1 MSKDIVGCRTR
12 RKSQELACPEL
23 WSYASPQRSTK
34 PIALPIQR
42 LQRTTSQRGDP
53 HNSHLPS
60 PSLKS
65 TSRWDRGKWQR
76 LESELALNPELVG
89 ARAAINALRPYEVC
103 VGIDVPDMVG
113 PFKSE
118 AVRDLSREVDE
129 KAVELNQKKW
139 RELMEELSRPLDDSL
154 SGLEPGVTHGTSSPA
169 TSDRSVA
176 REIADADHSVSLL
189 PGLDLALSDVY
200 SPSPSTPKSQSLF
213 ISHAPAR
220 TDSPCGTRS
229 CTLTPLA
236 SSPLHEPDSSSSD
249 SLASEYE
256 FRRMPTPPLSF
267 STDSS
272 PKSIATSP
280 SPPLSDFVFPS
291 LSGRSLPPKIHL
303 EKDDQGF
310 FTAFEDHPSDPMA
323 KPNPT
328 SNLLP
333 PFLIEESPKR
343 KPNQSRTRTIVD
355 RLKLD
360 SQRRAEHVPDSTNQ
374 PPVNVPVDEIPKSRL
389 RATEEGDSRIGFGEP
404 YQPDIS
410 RAERKRELFLA
421 LNKHQR
427 SDSKSSVKVQK
438 EQNTN
443 PVLKKDI
450 PAVSSNSPPSHS
462 PNDGWID
469 LKQPSQP
476 RQHNR
481 SRSQNKRHISQH
493 SAPSS
498 VYPPPHTAP
507 ATYTAFRPVSANIGR
522 APQHAYY
529 YHSNQ
534 PLPSVMPVPAPG
546 VPQISYQYTAYPH
559 PQTVL
564 VPPAPYAA
572 PYPMVTYPVHPQQH
586 LQTNTAAFAPP
597 STGGK
602 GIPGYVPAVMNRP
615 TPVVG
620 AMHPSVW

>member
-1 MSKDIVGCRTR
+1 MSKDNAGCRIR
-12 RKSQELACPEL
+12 RKSQELACSEL
-23 WSYASPQRSTK
+23 WSYASPQRSTR

-42 LQRTTSQRGDP
+42 LQRTTSQRGDSHNP
-53 HNSHLPS
+53 HL

-65 TSRWDRGKWQR
+65 TRSRLDRGKWQR

-89 ARAAINALRPYEVC
+89 AQAAINVLQPYEVC
-103 VGIDVPDMVG
+103 VGIDIPEIFG

-129 KAVELNQKKW
+129 KAVELNQKEW
-139 RELMEELSRPLDDSL
+139 RELMEELSRPLDDSR
-154 SGLEPGVTHGTSSPA
+154 SGLELGVAHGTSSPA

-176 REIADADHSVSLL
+176 REIADADHSFSLL
-189 PGLDLALSDVY
+189 PGLDLALSDVHG
-200 SPSPSTPKSQSLF
+200 PSPSTPKSQSLF
-213 ISHAPAR
+213 ISHALAR

-236 SSPLHEPDSSSSD
+236 PSPLHEPDSSSD

-256 FRRMPTPPLSF
+256 FGRMPTPPLSF

-303 EKDDQGF
+303 EKDEQGF
-310 FTAFEDHPSDPMA
+310 FTAFEDYPSDSMA

-328 SNLLP
+328 PNLLP

-360 SQRRAEHVPDSTNQ
+360 SQRRAEHVSDTTNQ
-374 PPVNVPVDEIPKSRL
+374 LPVNVPVDEIPKSRP
-389 RATEEGDSRIGFGEP
+389 RAAEEGDGRIGFGEP

-427 SDSKSSVKVQK
+427 SDSRSSVKVQK
-438 EQNTN
+438 EQKSN
-443 PVLKKDI
+443 PGLKKDV
-450 PAVSSNSPPSHS
+450 PAVSNNSPSSHS

-493 SAPSS
+493 SAPSN

-507 ATYTAFRPVSANIGR
+507 ATYTAFRPVTANVGR
-522 APQHAYY
+522 ALQPAYY
-529 YHSNQ
+529 YPPNQ

-546 VPQISYQYTAYPH
+546 VPQIGYQYTAYPH

-572 PYPMVTYPVHPQQH
+572 PYPMVTYSVHPQQH
-586 LQTNTAAFAPP
+586 LRANTAAFAPP

-615 TPVVG
+615 APVVG